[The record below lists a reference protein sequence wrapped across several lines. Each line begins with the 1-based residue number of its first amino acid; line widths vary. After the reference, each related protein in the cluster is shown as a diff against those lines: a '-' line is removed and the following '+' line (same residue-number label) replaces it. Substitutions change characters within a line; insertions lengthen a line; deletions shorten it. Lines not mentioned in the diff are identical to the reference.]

1 MITWFSAA
9 ISVRAKDTTF
19 IMAPAPYH
27 AQINVSDHPRGKGY
41 FKFNSPMLE
50 TENFIFNVTN
60 IVEETSDKV

>member
-1 MITWFSAA
+1 
-9 ISVRAKDTTF
+9 
-19 IMAPAPYH
+19 MAPAPYH

-60 IVEETSDKV
+60 INIAEETSDKV